1 MPDLTR
7 RLSRRA
13 RHALGRRLHRAGE
26 LIAPGATPQPTF
38 KYELHTTHEGR
49 LDGRYAIVTGG
60 GGAIGSA
67 ICYRLAV
74 EGCRVGVAGRTL
86 ATIEATVEQIVSAGI
101 PQDRLMPLVM
111 DVTAEA
117 SVSSAMDRF
126 VAHHGRLDI
135 LINNAGG
142 GARGRMLPVEE
153 QAMSVVREII
163 EVNLLGTFQC
173 CKYAAP
179 HLKHSRG
186 RVVNIGSSVG
196 HGGLRRY
203 AEYAASKSGLS
214 GLTKSLALELGGHGT
229 TVNTVSPGPVW
240 QQPFDGDRHRES
252 PKTALGR
259 RGRADEVAS
268 AVAYLCSGEAGFITG
283 VDLLVDGGRTL
294 GLFSE

>member
-1 MPDLTR
+1 MPHLTR

-13 RHALGRRLHRAGE
+13 RHALGRRLHAVGE
-26 LIAPGATPQPTF
+26 RIAPGATPQPTF
-38 KYELHTTHEGR
+38 KYELHATHDGR
-49 LDGRYAIVTGG
+49 LEDRYAIVTGG

-86 ATIEATVEQIVSAGI
+86 ATIEATVQQIVDAGV
-101 PQDRLMPLVM
+101 PQDRIMPLVM
-111 DVTAEA
+111 DVTDEA
-117 SVSSAMDRF
+117 SVSSAIDSF
-126 VAHHGRLDI
+126 VGHNGRLDI
-135 LINNAGG
+135 LVNNAGG
-142 GARGRMLPVEE
+142 GARGRMLPVED

-173 CKYAAP
+173 CKYSIA

-186 RVVNIGSSVG
+186 RIVNIGSSVG

-203 AEYAASKSGLS
+203 AEYAASKSGLI
-214 GLTKSLALELGGHGT
+214 GLTKSLALELGDHGT

-240 QQPFDGDRHRES
+240 QQSFDGDRLRES

-268 AVAYLCSGEAGFITG
+268 AVAYLCSDEGAFVTG